1 MEDTVEQ
8 EQGAS
13 DQKLMKIIQIT
24 CIIFYETVPDDNRE
38 SRGHLFYY

>member
-13 DQKLMKIIQIT
+13 DQKLMEIIQIT
-24 CIIFYETVPDDNRE
+24 CIIFMKQYQMK
-38 SRGHLFYY
+38 FYY

>member
-1 MEDTVEQ
+1 MEQ

-13 DQKLMKIIQIT
+13 DQKLMEIIQIT
-24 CIIFYETVPDDNRE
+24 LYHFYETVPDGNRE